1 MPTGTSF
8 FDRTDTDPIAI
19 VGKLAEEHEWDFD
32 LIADN
37 QIAMA
42 IEGTWITYS
51 VTVAWSPSEEQLRLI
66 CAFAFTAQK
75 KRHPALFE
83 LMARAN
89 DACWTGAFVLW
100 PAQEL
105 LAYKYSL
112 NLTGGAELKEEQIS
126 DMIRAAVAA
135 CERFYPAFQLV
146 GFGKDKPLDA
156 MAVAMHET
164 YGRA

>member
-8 FDRTDTDPIAI
+8 FDRTEIDPIAI
-19 VGKLAEEHEWDFD
+19 VEKLAEEREWDFD
-32 LIADN
+32 CLSDT

-42 IEGTWITYS
+42 IKGAWMTYS
-51 VTVAWSPSEEQLRLI
+51 VTVAWSPSDEQLRLI
-66 CAFAFTAQK
+66 CAFAFTAP
-75 KRHPALFE
+75 KRRHTAFYE

-105 LAYKYSL
+105 LVYKYSL
-112 NLTGGAELKEEQIS
+112 NLTGGAEVKEEQIS

-146 GFGKDKPLDA
+146 GFGKEKPLDA
-156 MAVAMHET
+156 MAIAMNET